1 MMLWVSKKVHQAAS
15 QQMTETERPSGRA
28 QKMLDALWAGQCN
41 CAYWHG
47 VLGGLYLPHLR
58 QAVYRQLLDAENLAD
73 KAGKSSG
80 VWMGQKDF
88 DLDGQK
94 EVLIETPTQNLYFKP
109 HEGGSLFEW
118 DLRSKGINLQ
128 NVLTRRMEGYHKQ
141 LIDYARQ
148 GPGPEQAGGIQTIHG
163 RVRVKEP

>member
-58 QAVYRQLLDAENLAD
+58 QAVYRHLLEAENLAD
-73 KAGKSSG
+73 KAGKLSG
-80 VWMGQKDF
+80 VRMAQKEF

-94 EVLIETPTQNLYFKP
+94 AGVVDKP
-109 HEGGSLFEW
+109 DMNICFQPS
-118 DLRSKGINLQ
+118 
-128 NVLTRRMEGYHKQ
+128 
-141 LIDYARQ
+141 Q
-148 GPGPEQAGGIQTIHG
+148 G
-163 RVRVKEP
+163 V